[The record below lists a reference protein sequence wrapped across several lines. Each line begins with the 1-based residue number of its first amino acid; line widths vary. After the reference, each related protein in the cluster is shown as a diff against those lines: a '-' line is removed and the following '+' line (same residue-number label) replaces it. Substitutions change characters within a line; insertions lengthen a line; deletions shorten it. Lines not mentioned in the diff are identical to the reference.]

1 MQFKS
6 TPYRLAA
13 VLAGVALTP
22 AAVALEYPAGK
33 PQIRNGLE
41 VGVVYLQPVP
51 MEPAGMMRDVKSSD
65 VHLEADVKATHDNR
79 NGFPDGSFVPYL
91 DIKYEITKAG
101 ASDVLS
107 GAFMPMVASDGPH
120 YGDNVKLLGPGKYK
134 VKLTISP
141 PGADTHAHFGRHTDK
156 ETGVAPWFAPFTL
169 EYDFTYAGI
178 GKKGGY

>member
-1 MQFKS
+1 MLLKWI
-6 TPYRLAA
+6 PCRLAA
-13 VLAGVALTP
+13 VFAGLALTP

-65 VHLEADVKATHDNR
+65 VHLEADVRATHDNH

-101 ASDVLS
+101 SSDVLS
-107 GAFMPMVASDGPH
+107 GSFMPMVASDGPH

-141 PGADTHAHFGRHTDK
+141 PGADAHAHFGRHTDK